1 MIAVFYPLSSSLNHR
16 RAFGTATA
24 HGLLMEKGKRVAIY
38 GRVSTGEQS
47 VDMQVSELTDYA
59 QNRGWL
65 IVDQYLDCGVSGS
78 KESRPALNRL
88 MNDARQRKFDI
99 LLVCKID
106 RFGRSLKHVVNSLA
120 ELESLG
126 VAFVSLRDSL
136 DLSSPAG
143 RLMAQLLG
151 AISEFERS
159 LITERVRAGIRNA
172 RNKGRRLGRPRL
184 EVDKGRIARL
194 RSNGAIDC
202 SASRSV
208 GIFSCFVMRA
218 AIG

>member
-1 MIAVFYPLSSSLNHR
+1 
-16 RAFGTATA
+16 
-24 HGLLMEKGKRVAIY
+24 MEKGNRVAIY

-65 IVDQYLDCGVSGS
+65 IVDRYLDCGVSGS

-99 LLVCKID
+99 LLVWKID
-106 RFGRSLKHVVNSLA
+106 RFGRSLKHLVNSLA
-120 ELESLG
+120 ELENVG
-126 VAFVSLRDSL
+126 VAFISLRDSL

-159 LITERVRAGIRNA
+159 LIAESVRAGLQECQAQRQTVG
-172 RNKGRRLGRPRL
+172 KTSSCRR
-184 EVDKGRIARL
+184 
-194 RSNGAIDC
+194 
-202 SASRSV
+202 SR
-208 GIFSCFVMRA
+208 
-218 AIG
+218 

>member
-1 MIAVFYPLSSSLNHR
+1 
-16 RAFGTATA
+16 
-24 HGLLMEKGKRVAIY
+24 MEKGKRVAIY

-59 QNRGWL
+59 LNRGWL

-99 LLVCKID
+99 LLVWKID
-106 RFGRSLKHVVNSLA
+106 RFGRSLKHLVNSLA
-120 ELESLG
+120 ELESVG

-172 RNKGRRLGRPRL
+172 RSKGRRLGRPRL
-184 EVDKGRIARL
+184 EVDNGRIARL
-194 RSNGAIDC
+194 RSNGASLRAISEQLGVSLGTVHRAIQC
-202 SASRSV
+202 SKNL
-208 GIFSCFVMRA
+208 
-218 AIG
+218 

>member
-1 MIAVFYPLSSSLNHR
+1 
-16 RAFGTATA
+16 
-24 HGLLMEKGKRVAIY
+24 MEKGNRVAIY

-65 IVDQYLDCGVSGS
+65 IVDRYLDCGVSGS

-99 LLVCKID
+99 LLVWKID
-106 RFGRSLKHVVNSLA
+106 RFGRSLKHLVNSLA
-120 ELESLG
+120 ELEEVG

-151 AISEFERS
+151 AISEIERS
-159 LITERVRAGIRNA
+159 LITERVRAGIRNG
-172 RNKGRRLGRPRL
+172 RSKGRRLGRPRL
-184 EVDKGRIARL
+184 GGGSRQNFASTGKWCVSERHF
-194 RSNGAIDC
+194 GATWDFPWQRPPC
-202 SASRSV
+202 PAFQNPLAPATSAASPSH
-208 GIFSCFVMRA
+208 
-218 AIG
+218 

>member
-1 MIAVFYPLSSSLNHR
+1 
-16 RAFGTATA
+16 
-24 HGLLMEKGKRVAIY
+24 MEKGKRVAIY
-38 GRVSTGEQS
+38 GRVSTADQS
-47 VDMQVSELTDYA
+47 VDMQASELTDYA
-59 QNRGWL
+59 LNRGWQ
-65 IVDQYLDCGVSGS
+65 IVDRYLDCGVSGS

-99 LLVCKID
+99 LLVWKID
-106 RFGRSLKHVVNSLA
+106 RFGRSLKHLVNSLA
-120 ELESLG
+120 ELENVG

-172 RNKGRRLGRPRL
+172 RAKGRRLGRPRW
-184 EVDKGRIARL
+184 
-194 RSNGAIDC
+194 RSI
-202 SASRSV
+202 
-208 GIFSCFVMRA
+208 RA
-218 AIG
+218 GSLV

>member
-1 MIAVFYPLSSSLNHR
+1 
-16 RAFGTATA
+16 
-24 HGLLMEKGKRVAIY
+24 MEKPKRIAIY
-38 GRVSTGEQS
+38 GRVSTGEQN
-47 VDMQVSELTDYA
+47 VEMQVSELTDYA
-59 QNRGWL
+59 NNRGWI
-65 IVDQYLDCGVSGS
+65 IVDRYLDCGVSGS

-99 LLVCKID
+99 LLVWKID
-106 RFGRSLKHVVNSLA
+106 RFGRSLKHLVNSLA
-120 ELESLG
+120 ELENVG

-172 RNKGRRLGRPRL
+172 RNKGRKLGRPRL
-184 EVDKGRIARL
+184 EVDHGRIVRL
-194 RSNGAIDC
+194 RSNGASLRAISDQLGVSLGSVHRALQC
-202 SASRSV
+202 SKNL
-208 GIFSCFVMRA
+208 
-218 AIG
+218 

>member
-1 MIAVFYPLSSSLNHR
+1 M
-16 RAFGTATA
+16 GT
-24 HGLLMEKGKRVAIY
+24 RVAIY
-38 GRVSTGEQS
+38 CRVSTDGQS
-47 VDMQVSELTDYA
+47 VDLQVNDLQEYA
-59 QNRGWL
+59 TRRGWQ
-65 IVDQYLDCGVSGS
+65 IIEQYLDVGVSGS

-99 LLVCKID
+99 LLVWKID
-106 RFGRSLKHVVNSLA
+106 RFGRSLKHLVNSLA
-120 ELESLG
+120 ELESVG

-151 AISEFERS
+151 AIGEFERS

-184 EVDKGRIARL
+184 EVDGGRIARL
-194 RSNGAIDC
+194 RAAGTPLRAI
-202 SASRSV
+202 SKQLGISV
-208 GIFSCFVMRA
+208 GSVHRA
-218 AIG
+218 LRSKNP

>member
-1 MIAVFYPLSSSLNHR
+1 
-16 RAFGTATA
+16 
-24 HGLLMEKGKRVAIY
+24 MEKGNRVAIY

-47 VDMQVSELTDYA
+47 VDMQVTELTDYA
-59 QNRGWL
+59 LNRGWH
-65 IVDQYLDCGVSGS
+65 IVDRYLDCGVSGS

-99 LLVCKID
+99 LLVWKID
-106 RFGRSLKHVVNSLA
+106 RFGRSLKHLVNSL
-120 ELESLG
+120 EDLENVG

-172 RNKGRRLGRPRL
+172 RSKGRRLGRPRL
-184 EVDKGRIARL
+184 EVDNGRIARL
-194 RSNGAIDC
+194 RSNGASLRAISEQLGVSLGTVHRAIQC
-202 SASRSV
+202 SKNL
-208 GIFSCFVMRA
+208 
-218 AIG
+218 